1 MRYKDRHVVTI
12 ITCFWS
18 KILKNPQARGTI
30 SIQAVVKVRA
40 TNISF
45 NHLPTRNLVPHL
57 LQSFFG
63 HLLSEW
69 KPDRCTGTGDN
80 VMCDRFSPQSCCPV
94 VALKEILLCS
104 IRTLINI
111 EPNLFDNKRM
121 EWLTAAITCSSN
133 EPSFAPSLNFPV
145 AKGPSQ
151 DESIIRSD
159 PCDSDVLS
167 RKHAPNW

>member
-1 MRYKDRHVVTI
+1 MWLCFCTALELSRYQQAPGSSHLSLSAQNPDFGPKKCNNLGQKSAMRYKDRHVVTI

-18 KILKNPQARGTI
+18 NFFKNPQARGTI

-45 NHLPTRNLVPHL
+45 NHLPARNLVPHL

-63 HLLSEW
+63 RLLSER

-80 VMCDRFSPQSCCPV
+80 VMCDRFSPQSCHPV

-121 EWLTAAITCSSN
+121 E
-133 EPSFAPSLNFPV
+133 
-145 AKGPSQ
+145 
-151 DESIIRSD
+151 
-159 PCDSDVLS
+159 
-167 RKHAPNW
+167 